1 MLGLG
6 KCFPGAFV
14 GAPLG
19 LQFLVVPG
27 GLAGGTMYV
36 VHILIFHWVNGSVV
50 VSVGIA
56 EDTRFYEKSW
66 YAMTR
71 VEIVN
76 A

>member
-6 KCFPGAFV
+6 KCFPGAGAFV

-19 LQFLVVPG
+19 PKFLVVPG
-27 GLAGGTMYV
+27 GLAGGTMYF
-36 VHILIFHWVNGSVV
+36 VHILNFHWVNGSFV
-50 VSVGIA
+50 VSGG
-56 EDTRFYEKSW
+56 RPGFYDKSL
-66 YAMTR
+66 YVMTR

>member
-19 LQFLVVPG
+19 PQFLVVPG

-36 VHILIFHWVNGSVV
+36 VHILNFHRVNGSFV

-56 EDTRFYEKSW
+56 EDTRFYDKSL

-71 VEIVN
+71 IEIVN